1 MTPMSDNRCHYRGSA
16 MPKAAPIAHRVGSPA
31 EGRELRA
38 RGQRTVRKL
47 LDAGIVVFGAKG
59 YHAARVD
66 DIVNVAKT
74 SHGTFY
80 LYFANKED
88 LFRALVR
95 DVADEGNALVDSI
108 GDLTPDAT
116 GFAMLREWL
125 ERFADLHRRFG
136 PVIRAWT
143 EAEIDTSK
151 FGRLGTDL
159 LGGFTVALGDRIA
172 RSPAVVP
179 EPQLAALAIVAM
191 VERCNYYAMTGQ
203 IDGAD
208 DLTDTLA
215 EVTFAS
221 LFGSTSRRKM
231 TPVSGSR
238 RARR

>member
-1 MTPMSDNRCHYRGSA
+1 
-16 MPKAAPIAHRVGSPA
+16 MPKAAPTARRAGTPA

-47 LDAGIVVFGAKG
+47 LDAGIQVFGSKG
-59 YHAARVD
+59 YHTARVD
-66 DIVNVAKT
+66 DIVKVAKT

-88 LFRALVR
+88 LFRALVV
-95 DVADEGNALVDSI
+95 DVSDEMSALVDSI
-108 GDLTPDAT
+108 ADLTPNEA
-116 GFAMLREWL
+116 GFAMLRDWL
-125 ERFADLHRRFG
+125 GRFGALHRQFG

-143 EAEIDTSK
+143 EAEIDSSA
-151 FGRLGTDL
+151 FGRLGSDL
-159 LGGFTVALGDRIA
+159 LGGFTAALGDRIA
-172 RSPAVVP
+172 RSSANVP

-203 IDGAD
+203 LDGATD
-208 DLTDTLA
+208 AADLTDTLA

-221 LFGSTSRRKM
+221 LFGATSRHKM

>member
-1 MTPMSDNRCHYRGSA
+1 
-16 MPKAAPIAHRVGSPA
+16 
-31 EGRELRA
+31 
-38 RGQRTVRKL
+38 VRKL
-47 LDAGIVVFGAKG
+47 LDAGIEVFGSKG

-66 DIVNVAKT
+66 DIVKAAKT

-88 LFRALVR
+88 LFRALVS
-95 DVADEGNALVDSI
+95 DVSDDMNALVDSI
-108 GDLTPDAT
+108 GDLTPDAA
-116 GFAMLREWL
+116 GLAMLRGWL
-125 ERFADLHRRFG
+125 ERFADLHRQFG

-143 EAEIDTSK
+143 EAEIDTGES
-151 FGRLGTDL
+151 GRLGTDL
-159 LGGFTVALGDRIA
+159 LGGFTAALGNRIA
-172 RSPAVVP
+172 LSAAVVP
-179 EPQLAALAIVAM
+179 DPQLAALAIVAM
-191 VERCNYYAMTGQ
+191 VERSNYYAMTGQ

-208 DLTDTLA
+208 SLTDTLA

>member
-1 MTPMSDNRCHYRGSA
+1 
-16 MPKAAPIAHRVGSPA
+16 MPEAAPTANRAGSPA

-47 LDAGIVVFGAKG
+47 LEAGIQVFGAKG

-66 DIVNVAKT
+66 DIVKVAKT

-88 LFRALVR
+88 LFRALVL
-95 DVADEGNALVDSI
+95 DVADEMNALVESI
-108 GDLTPDAT
+108 GDLTPDDA
-116 GFAMLREWL
+116 GYAMLRDWL
-125 ERFADLHRRFG
+125 GQFAELHERFG
-136 PVIRAWT
+136 SVIRAWT
-143 EAEIDTSK
+143 EAEIDTSD

-159 LGGFTVALGDRIA
+159 LGGFTTAPGNRIA

-179 EPQLAALAIVAM
+179 DPQLAALAIVAM

-203 IDGAD
+203 IDGAEG
-208 DLTDTLA
+208 LADTLTEIA
-215 EVTFAS
+215 FAS
-221 LFGSTSRRKM
+221 LFGATPRHKM

>member
-1 MTPMSDNRCHYRGSA
+1 M
-16 MPKAAPIAHRVGSPA
+16 
-31 EGRELRA
+31 
-38 RGQRTVRKL
+38 RKL
-47 LDAGIVVFGAKG
+47 LDAGIEVFGSKG

-66 DIVNVAKT
+66 DIVKAAKT

-88 LFRALVR
+88 LFRALVS
-95 DVADEGNALVDSI
+95 DVSDDMNALVDSI
-108 GDLTPDAT
+108 GDLTPDAA
-116 GFAMLREWL
+116 GLAMLRGWL
-125 ERFADLHRRFG
+125 ERFADLHRQFG

-143 EAEIDTSK
+143 EAEIDTGES
-151 FGRLGTDL
+151 GRLGTDL
-159 LGGFTVALGDRIA
+159 LGGFTAALGNRIA
-172 RSPAVVP
+172 LSAAVVP

-191 VERCNYYAMTGQ
+191 VERSNYYAMTGQ

-208 DLTDTLA
+208 GLTDTLA

>member
-1 MTPMSDNRCHYRGSA
+1 
-16 MPKAAPIAHRVGSPA
+16 MPNTAPSSSRAGIPA

-47 LDAGIVVFGAKG
+47 LDAGIQVFGTKG

-66 DIVNVAKT
+66 DIVKVAKT

-88 LFRALVR
+88 LFRALAL
-95 DVADEGNALVDSI
+95 DVAEQVDALVASI
-108 GDLTPDAT
+108 GELTPDAN
-116 GFAMLREWL
+116 GYEMLRDWL
-125 ERFADLHRRFG
+125 ERFGDLRGRVG
-136 PVIRAWT
+136 PIIRAWT
-143 EAEIDTSK
+143 EAEIDTSE

-159 LGGFTVALGDRIA
+159 LGGLTAALGARIA
-172 RSPAVVP
+172 ASNSVVP
-179 EPQLAALAIVAM
+179 DPQLAALAIVAM

-203 IDGAD
+203 VDGSD
-208 DLTDTLA
+208 GLDDTLA
-215 EVTFAS
+215 EITFAS
-221 LFGSTSRRKM
+221 LFGAAARHKM

>member
-1 MTPMSDNRCHYRGSA
+1 
-16 MPKAAPIAHRVGSPA
+16 MPKAAPIASRVGSPA

-47 LDAGIVVFGAKG
+47 LDAGIEVFGSKG

-66 DIVNVAKT
+66 DIVKAAKT

-88 LFRALVR
+88 LFRALVS
-95 DVADEGNALVDSI
+95 DVSDDMNALVDSI
-108 GDLTPDAT
+108 GDLTPDAA
-116 GFAMLREWL
+116 GLAMLRGWL
-125 ERFADLHRRFG
+125 ERFADLHRQFG

-143 EAEIDTSK
+143 EAEIDTGES
-151 FGRLGTDL
+151 GRLGTDL
-159 LGGFTVALGDRIA
+159 LGGFTAALGNRIA
-172 RSPAVVP
+172 LSAAVVP

-191 VERCNYYAMTGQ
+191 VERSNYYAMTGQ

-208 DLTDTLA
+208 GLTDTLA

>member
-1 MTPMSDNRCHYRGSA
+1 MSGEQCHYRGSA
-16 MPKAAPIAHRVGSPA
+16 MPKAAPIASRVGSPA

-47 LDAGIVVFGAKG
+47 LDAGIEVFGSKG

-66 DIVNVAKT
+66 DIVKAAKT

-88 LFRALVR
+88 LFRALVS
-95 DVADEGNALVDSI
+95 DVLDDMNALVDSI
-108 GDLTPDAT
+108 GDLTPDAA
-116 GFAMLREWL
+116 GLAMLRGWL
-125 ERFADLHRRFG
+125 ERFADLHRQFG

-143 EAEIDTSK
+143 EAEIDTGES
-151 FGRLGTDL
+151 GRLGTDL
-159 LGGFTVALGDRIA
+159 LGGFTAALGNRIA
-172 RSPAVVP
+172 LSAAVVP

-191 VERCNYYAMTGQ
+191 VERSNYYAMTGQ

-208 DLTDTLA
+208 GLTDTLA

>member
-1 MTPMSDNRCHYRGSA
+1 
-16 MPKAAPIAHRVGSPA
+16 
-31 EGRELRA
+31 
-38 RGQRTVRKL
+38 
-47 LDAGIVVFGAKG
+47 
-59 YHAARVD
+59 VD
-66 DIVNVAKT
+66 DIVTMAKT

-95 DVADEGNALVDSI
+95 DVADQMNALVDSI
-108 GDLTPDAT
+108 GDLTPDDA
-116 GFAMLREWL
+116 GFAMLREWI
-125 ERFADLHRRFG
+125 ERFTDLHREFG
-136 PVIRAWT
+136 AVIRAWT
-143 EAEIDTSK
+143 EAEIDTSQ

-159 LGGFTVALGDRIA
+159 LGGFTAALGDRIA
-172 RSPAVVP
+172 RSPANVP

-203 IDGAD
+203 LDGAD
-208 DLTDTLA
+208 GLTDTLA

-221 LFGSTSRRKM
+221 LFGSASGHKM

>member
-1 MTPMSDNRCHYRGSA
+1 
-16 MPKAAPIAHRVGSPA
+16 MPKAAPSASRAGSPA

-47 LDAGIVVFGAKG
+47 LDAGIQVFGAKG

-66 DIVNVAKT
+66 DIVKVAKT

-80 LYFANKED
+80 LYFASKED
-88 LFRALVR
+88 LFHALAL
-95 DVADEGNALVDSI
+95 DVAEEMSGLVDSI
-108 GDLTPDAT
+108 GELTPDEA
-116 GFAMLREWL
+116 GYDMLRDWL
-125 ERFADLHRRFG
+125 ARFADLHRRFG

-143 EAEIDTSK
+143 EAEIDTSE

-159 LGGFTVALGDRIA
+159 LGGLTTALGDRIA
-172 RSPAVVP
+172 ASPAVVP

-203 IDGAD
+203 VDGRD
-208 DLTDTLA
+208 GLTDTLA
-215 EVTFAS
+215 EITFAS
-221 LFGSTSRRKM
+221 LFGATARHKM

>member
-1 MTPMSDNRCHYRGSA
+1 
-16 MPKAAPIAHRVGSPA
+16 MPKAASTGSRAGSPA

-47 LDAGIVVFGAKG
+47 LDAGIQVFGSRG

-66 DIVNVAKT
+66 DIVTVAKT

-95 DVADEGNALVDSI
+95 DVAGQMNALVDSI
-108 GDLTPDAT
+108 GDLTPDDA
-116 GFAMLREWL
+116 GYAVLRDWIG
-125 ERFADLHRRFG
+125 RFAELHRRFG

-143 EAEIDTSK
+143 EAEIDSSE

-159 LGGFTVALGDRIA
+159 LGGFTAALGDRIV
-172 RSPAVVP
+172 RSPANVP

-203 IDGAD
+203 LDGAD
-208 DLTDTLA
+208 GLTDTLA

-221 LFGSTSRRKM
+221 LFGAASGHKM

>member
-1 MTPMSDNRCHYRGSA
+1 
-16 MPKAAPIAHRVGSPA
+16 MPKASPTASRVGTPA

-47 LDAGIVVFGAKG
+47 IDAGIEVFGAKG

-66 DIVNVAKT
+66 DIVKVAKT

-80 LYFANKED
+80 LYFANKDD
-88 LFRALVR
+88 LFRALAL
-95 DVADEGNALVDSI
+95 DVAQEMMQVVDSI
-108 GDLTPDAT
+108 GSLTPDAA
-116 GFAMLREWL
+116 GYDMLREWL
-125 ERFADLHRRFG
+125 ARFAELHGRYA

-143 EAEIDTSK
+143 EVEIDTSD

-159 LGGFTVALGDRIA
+159 LGGFVARLASRIEK
-172 RSPAVVP
+172 SPAVVP
-179 EPQLAALAIVAM
+179 DPQLAALAIIAM

-203 IDGAD
+203 VEGGESLI
-208 DLTDTLA
+208 DTLA
-215 EVTFAS
+215 AITFAS
-221 LFGSTSRRKM
+221 LFGSASGRKM